1 MAEKIL
7 LKKYAN
13 RRLYDTQKSR
23 YVTLNEV
30 AERIRNG
37 QQVKII
43 DAKNKDDVTAFIL
56 TQIVLE
62 EAKNKNVLLPEP
74 LLYMIIR
81 YGDNMLVDFFEN
93 YLQQAFKS
101 YLAYKSSMDDQFK
114 KWLDMGLGF
123 SEATLRQFSK
133 SYLKKKKPIKRSLRN
148 NRRHCRS
155 ANFAGVMRCLRTE
168 TSALQPHN
176 TIASIQ
182 YKPCNLGIKGFQNFL
197 RSKQTHMA
205 AVAD

>member
-13 RRLYDTQKSR
+13 RRLYDTVKSR

-37 QQVKII
+37 QQVEII
-43 DAKNKDDVTAFIL
+43 DAKTKADVTAFIL

-62 EAKNKNVLLPEP
+62 EAKNKNVLLPVP
-74 LLYMIIR
+74 LLNMIIQ
-81 YGDNMLVDFFEN
+81 YGDNVLVDFFEN

-114 KWLDMGLGF
+114 KWLDMGMGL
-123 SEATLRQFSK
+123 SEVTQKSVMQTNPFQAVFENLSK
-133 SYLKKKKPIKRSLRN
+133 EKKAGKKKN
-148 NRRHCRS
+148 Q
-155 ANFAGVMRCLRTE
+155 E
-168 TSALQPHN
+168 
-176 TIASIQ
+176 
-182 YKPCNLGIKGFQNFL
+182 
-197 RSKQTHMA
+197 
-205 AVAD
+205 

>member
-13 RRLYDTQKSR
+13 RRLYDTEKSR

-37 QQVKII
+37 QQVEII
-43 DAKNKDDVTAFIL
+43 DAKTKDDVTAFIL

-62 EAKNKNVLLPEP
+62 EAKNKNVLLPVP
-74 LLYMIIR
+74 LLNMIIQ
-81 YGDNMLVDFFEN
+81 YGDNVLVDFFEN

-114 KWLDMGLGF
+114 KWLDMGMDF
-123 SEATLRQFSK
+123 SEVAQKSLMQANPFHAVFENLSK
-133 SYLKKKKPIKRSLRN
+133 EKKAGKK
-148 NRRHCRS
+148 
-155 ANFAGVMRCLRTE
+155 E
-168 TSALQPHN
+168 
-176 TIASIQ
+176 
-182 YKPCNLGIKGFQNFL
+182 
-197 RSKQTHMA
+197 
-205 AVAD
+205 DEE

>member
-74 LLYMIIR
+74 LLYMIIQ

-123 SEATLRQFSK
+123 SEATQK
-133 SYLKKKKPIKRSLRN
+133 SLMQANPFKAVFEKLSEEKKADKKKPQ
-148 NRRHCRS
+148 
-155 ANFAGVMRCLRTE
+155 E
-168 TSALQPHN
+168 
-176 TIASIQ
+176 
-182 YKPCNLGIKGFQNFL
+182 
-197 RSKQTHMA
+197 
-205 AVAD
+205 